1 MAIMGYPEL
10 PLRITGI
17 YCRKQTDGMPGNFH
31 GMLIAEDMDGLKSG
45 SLDGVDKTIANH
57 INLDGVPLRMER
69 MLRIVILTLH
79 RGTPS
84 SLYSTL
90 SYWGGSV

>member
-31 GMLIAEDMDGLKSG
+31 GILITEDIDGLKSG
-45 SLDGVDKTIANH
+45 SLNGVDKTKANH
-57 INLDGVPLRMER
+57 IDLDGLPLRTKGV
-69 MLRIVILTLH
+69 LRNSHVDSASQNTFLPILHSIVQ
-79 RGTPS
+79 
-84 SLYSTL
+84 
-90 SYWGGSV
+90 GGSV